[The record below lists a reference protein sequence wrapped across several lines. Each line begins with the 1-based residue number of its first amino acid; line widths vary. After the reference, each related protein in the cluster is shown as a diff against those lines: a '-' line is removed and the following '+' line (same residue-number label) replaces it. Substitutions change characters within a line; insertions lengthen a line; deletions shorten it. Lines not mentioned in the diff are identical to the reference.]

1 MTAHAIVT
9 LKIKDPETLAA
20 YREKAG
26 AALAKYKAE
35 PLAVSQDSQVIE
47 GHAETPDVTV
57 LLTFPDREH
66 ALGWINDPEL
76 ASVHALRK
84 NSGTSNIILM

>member
-9 LKIKDPETLAA
+9 LSIKDPDTLAA

-35 PLAVSQDSQVIE
+35 PLDVSQEAQIIE
-47 GHAETPDVTV
+47 GDVTAPDVTV
-57 LLTFPDREH
+57 ILTFPDRDH

-76 ASVHALRK
+76 ASTHALRQGA
-84 NSGTSNIILM
+84 GTSNIILM